1 MRKGLFEMYRY
12 KALCKRV
19 VDDDTMDLVIDM
31 GFKIT
36 TEQRVRLKGI
46 NTPETWRQKKDSQEY
61 KKGMEAKNFVVK
73 RFKKNNNAC
82 IIDTDKDTG
91 VYGRYIAEIFLDDT
105 DISLNQE
112 LVQKGYA
119 ERLT

>member
-19 VDDDTMDLVIDM
+19 VDGDTMDLVIDM